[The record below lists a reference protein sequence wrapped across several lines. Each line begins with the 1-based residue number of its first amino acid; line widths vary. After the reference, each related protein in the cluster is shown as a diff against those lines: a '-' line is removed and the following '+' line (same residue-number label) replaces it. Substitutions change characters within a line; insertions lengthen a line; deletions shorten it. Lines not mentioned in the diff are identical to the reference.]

1 MSNQTGEESWLPHG
15 LYQMVL
21 TVPMN
26 SLVSTY
32 GMSSVALFMGRSL
45 SGTQS
50 LLVLPYLRLADT
62 ELSHYYSMFSHYYSI
77 SIYYHSMFVHS
88 YSIFTIVIQCIFIC
102 IRCIQLLF
110 DTFAFVFNV
119 HFRGGGGAEKST
131 LCTLV

>member
-1 MSNQTGEESWLPHG
+1 MTWRFVNGMTNLIGMGFTVPHG
-15 LYQMVL
+15 
-21 TVPMN
+21 TV
-26 SLVSTY
+26 
-32 GMSSVALFMGRSL
+32 MSS
-45 SGTQS
+45 
-50 LLVLPYLRLADT
+50 
-62 ELSHYYSMFSHYYSI
+62 YSMFSHYYSI